1 MALSNWAGNVEFC
14 AARIH
19 RPGNLAQLQAVVAG
33 APAVRAL
40 GSGHSFNRIADCSAD
55 LVLLTAMPAI
65 RMLDAAAGTVTVDA
79 GARYGDVA
87 RWLHVRGY
95 ALHNLGSLP
104 HISVGGACATG
115 THGSGDGNG
124 SLATAVSAIELVTA
138 SGELVALSRA
148 ADPATFEGAVVA
160 LGALGILTSLTL
172 DIAPAYQLRQCV
184 FEGLE
189 FDRLTDNIEA
199 ILASAYSVSV
209 FTTWRAEDRQQVWC
223 KGLLDEAMPEPG
235 WLGTVPA
242 DGPRHPIPGIDAAN
256 ATEQLGVPGDW
267 HRRLPHFRL
276 DFMPSSG
283 DELQSEYLLPRHHA
297 AAALVALDA
306 IRDRIAPLLLISE
319 IRSIAADQLWLSPS
333 YGRATVALHFT
344 WVNDEDALRPVV
356 AAVEAILAAH
366 DARPHWGK
374 VFGGAAHSVAARYDR
389 WEDFRGLMQAFDPD
403 RKFRNDWMAAL
414 FG

>member
-1 MALSNWAGNVEFC
+1 MALSNWAGNVEFT
-14 AARIH
+14 ATRIH
-19 RPGNLAQLQAVVAG
+19 RPETLAQLQAIVAG

-40 GSGHSFNRIADCSAD
+40 GSGHSFNRIADCSSD
-55 LVLLTAMPAI
+55 LVLIAAMPAI
-65 RMLDAAAGTVTVDA
+65 RRLDAAAGTVTVDA

-87 RWLHVRGY
+87 RWLHARDF

-115 THGSGDGNG
+115 THGSGNDNGN
-124 SLATAVSAIELVTA
+124 LATAVSALELVTA
-138 SGELVALSRA
+138 SGDLAALSRA
-148 ADPATFEGAVVA
+148 ADPSTFDGAVVA
-160 LGALGILTSLTL
+160 LGSLGIVTSLTL
-172 DIAPAYQLRQCV
+172 DIAAAYQLRQCV

-189 FDRLTDNIEA
+189 FARLVDNIDE

-209 FTTWRAEDRQQVWC
+209 FTTWRAGDGQQVWC
-223 KGLLDEAMPEPG
+223 KGLLSEAMPDPG
-235 WLGTVPA
+235 WLGTRPA

-256 ATEQLGVPGDW
+256 ATQQLGVPGDW

-283 DELQSEYLLPRHHA
+283 DELQSEYLLPRQHA
-297 AAALVALDA
+297 AAALIALDT

-344 WVNDEDALRPVV
+344 WINDEDAIRPVV
-356 AAVEAILAAH
+356 AAMETLLAPY

-374 VFGGAAHSVAARYDR
+374 VFGSATSSIEASYDR
-389 WEDFRGLMQAFDPD
+389 WDDFLGLMQSFDPD
-403 RKFRNDWMAAL
+403 RKFRNDWTTAL